1 MKDKAKEHK
10 EARIDFVTEV
20 VKFDKKTGIVTMSM
34 TPDPARYSRVEH
46 DGKAHYLDKHLRIL
60 IDAEELM
67 AGLVKG
73 LPGTPAYYSPP
84 SIKNSLAY
92 AAQRLRAVSSEL
104 KTGIYVPPAEAARPH
119 GEFSASSQERN
130 IAFISIDICGATA
143 YRKNDEAG
151 FDKVCKIFFQEL
163 GTLVGQFHGRI
174 LKTTGDGFIAYVDGP
189 GFTTQC
195 DNAVDLGLS
204 LLLLVENTINP
215 ALALENLS
223 PISVRVGA
231 EYGAARLRK
240 LYVTATGYSDL
251 DVSSDALNR
260 AVKIQESC
268 GASEFRIGRELYELL
283 HVRWLERAVQVPF
296 EGRIVGIENYKV
308 YKVN

>member
-1 MKDKAKEHK
+1 MKKKTEKPKEG
-10 EARIDFVTEV
+10 RIDFITEV
-20 VKFDKKTGIVTMSM
+20 VKFDKETGVVTMSM

-46 DGKAHYLDKHLRIL
+46 NGKPYYLDKHLRTL
-60 IDAEELM
+60 IGEEDLM
-67 AGLVKG
+67 AGLEKG
-73 LPGTPAYYSPP
+73 LAGTPTYYAPP
-84 SIKNSLAY
+84 SIKNAFTY
-92 AAQRLRAVSSEL
+92 AAQRLGAVNSEL
-104 KTGIYVPPAEAARPH
+104 ETGVYVPPAEAARPH
-119 GEFSASSQERN
+119 GEFSAGSQERN

-151 FDKVCKIFFQEL
+151 FDKVCTIFFQEL

-215 ALALENLS
+215 ALASVNLA
-223 PISVRVGA
+223 PIRVRVGA
-231 EYGAARLRK
+231 DYGAARLRK

-268 GASEFRIGRELYELL
+268 DANEFRVGRHLYELL
-283 HVRWLERAVQVPF
+283 HVRWLERAVQVSF
-296 EGRIVGIENYKV
+296 DGSTVGIDNYKV
-308 YKVN
+308 YKVK

>member
-1 MKDKAKEHK
+1 MKKKTEKYKEG
-10 EARIDFVTEV
+10 RIDFITEV

-46 DGKAHYLDKHLRIL
+46 DGKPYYLDKHLRML
-60 IDAEELM
+60 IGVEELM
-67 AGLVKG
+67 VGLENG
-73 LPGTPAYYSPP
+73 LAGTPMYYSPP
-84 SIKNSLAY
+84 SIKNSLTY
-92 AAQRLRAVSSEL
+92 AAQRLGAVSSEL
-104 KTGIYVPPAEAARPH
+104 KTGVYVPPAEAARPH

-151 FDKVCKIFFQEL
+151 FDKVCTIFFQEL

-215 ALALENLS
+215 ALALANLS

-268 GASEFRIGRELYELL
+268 DASEFRIGQELYELL
-283 HVRWLERAVQVPF
+283 HVRWLERAAQVPF
-296 EGRIVGIENYKV
+296 DGHTVGIDNYKV
-308 YKVN
+308 YKVK